1 MHVCLLAP
9 RWNKMVNSYPPLG
22 LAYLAAF
29 LEREGHRVTVYDFGL
44 EPNGSLAQDVAE
56 VAACAPDLIG
66 ITAMSS
72 NYHSALEM
80 ARALKSATPAPIVVG
95 GPHASLFPT
104 DLLQE
109 PCFDYVIYG
118 EGESTICELVRA
130 LQEGEGPSRAEALR
144 AILGLCFR
152 AGEEIVQNP
161 PRPLDHDLDRFPF
174 PARHLFQIERYPL
187 YAPDGERMVTV
198 LSSRGCPY
206 NCSYCFKGIMGRGY
220 RQRSVDNILAEIR
233 QVMAAYGARHFYFID
248 DLFTINKRRLLEF
261 TQRVI
266 DEGLEI
272 RWQCL
277 GRVDR
282 IDAEALGQMY
292 QAGCREIHYG
302 IEAGTQAMLDAIGKQ
317 ITLEQ
322 VRQAVRWTREAGI
335 MVKGYFMLGLPDD
348 TEETME
354 QTIRFATE
362 LDLDEAMFS
371 LTTPFPGTRLWEEL
385 CQRHPGTQ
393 YNADFSRAYYY
404 SSYTEEIEPFMN
416 LSQVS
421 DKRLSQLIKEAHAR
435 FWESKRQHKYV
446 RVLGPTAGT
455 LLWRLSRIPA
465 VRALGRRVIDAGWHR
480 KGQKLRQGGANSWS

>member
-1 MHVCLLAP
+1 MQVCLLAP

-29 LEREGHRVTVYDFGL
+29 LEREGHQVTVYDLGL
-44 EPNGSLAQDVAE
+44 EPNGSLEQDVAR
-56 VAACAPDLIG
+56 VVACAPDLIG
-66 ITAMSS
+66 LTAMSS
-72 NYHSALEM
+72 NYHSALEL
-80 ARALKSATPAPIVVG
+80 ARAVKAATPAPIVVG
-95 GPHASLFPT
+95 GPHASLFPAE
-104 DLLQE
+104 LLKE
-109 PCFDYVIYG
+109 PCFDYVVYG
-118 EGESTICELVRA
+118 EGESTICELARA
-130 LQEGEGPSRAEALR
+130 LQAGEGPARGEALR

-152 AGEEIVQNP
+152 EGAEIIQNP
-161 PRPLDHDLDRFPF
+161 PRPLEHDLDSFPF
-174 PARHLFQIERYPL
+174 PARHLFAIDRYPL
-187 YAPDGERMVTV
+187 YAPDGGRMVTI

-233 QVMAAYGARHFYFID
+233 QVMAAYQAKHLYFID

-261 TQRVI
+261 TRRVMA
-266 DEGLEI
+266 EGLDI

-282 IDAEALGQMY
+282 IDAETLKAMY

-322 VRQAVRWTREAGI
+322 VRDAVRWTREAGI
-335 MVKGYFMLGLPDD
+335 MVKGYFMLGLPGD
-348 TEETME
+348 TEATME

-371 LTTPFPGTRLWEEL
+371 LTTPFPGTRLWDEL

-404 SSYTEEIEPFMN
+404 NSYTEEIEPFMN

-421 DKRLSQLIKEAHAR
+421 DKRLAQLIREAHAR
-435 FWESKRQHKYV
+435 FWESKRKHKYM
-446 RVLGPTAGT
+446 RVLGPKAGA
-455 LLWRLSRIPA
+455 LVWRLSKNSL
-465 VRALGRRVIDAGWHR
+465 VRALGRWAINTGLLGRGRA
-480 KGQKLRQGGANSWS
+480 LRQEGADSWF